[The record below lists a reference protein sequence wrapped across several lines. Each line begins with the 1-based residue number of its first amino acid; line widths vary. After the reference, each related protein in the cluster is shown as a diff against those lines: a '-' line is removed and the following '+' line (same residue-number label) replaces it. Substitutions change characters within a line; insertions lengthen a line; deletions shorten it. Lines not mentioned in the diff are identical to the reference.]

1 MKKFFVLVL
10 FNLFIANSS
19 LSNES
24 NILKIIG
31 NERITSN
38 TIKETIDYNDKKKY
52 SLEEINN
59 IQKKLIETDFFSE
72 VKVNV
77 IKNIITINVK
87 ENPIIDFFYIKGIV
101 RKDSEDFIYKNIS
114 LGNNKVFSEAKLK
127 KDIDLIKDVLQK
139 SGYYNVSVNTEISKL
154 PGNVYNVVINV
165 DQKNKYTIKN
175 IYFIGDKKFSSSK
188 LYDVISSTEDSWW
201 KFLSSSSS
209 INTKRI
215 DYDKTLLKEFY
226 LDNGYFDVQINSSD
240 INFLPNNSV
249 EVVFSINAGQ
259 KYTFSKYKIIDDG
272 KNLQK
277 DDILNINKILNRRI
291 NGFFSKQKIRLTQ
304 NTINDY
310 LNSKKIEF
318 VKLNVIPRKNQ
329 SNIELE
335 YIFSNSKRN
344 FVNFINIKGNTLT
357 DEEVIRRSLF
367 FSEGDSFA
375 NYKIAKSENRLKKT
389 GIFSNVTTKIINKS
403 NELVDVE
410 IKVEE
415 QPTGSISAG
424 LGVSTSGSSISTG
437 IQEKNLFGKGINL
450 SSNLNLGTEK
460 ISGSLDLKIPDFKNT
475 DNTANFSLYALQTDY
490 TNSGY
495 ESSVYGGGVSTS
507 YEIYDDIF
515 FRVGGSADV
524 DTIDTN
530 DTASDLYKSREG
542 TYTSLKSFYSVNL
555 DKRNRVISPTGGHL
569 INFSQALAIPGASDI
584 TSIKNSIN
592 GSIYHQ
598 LSENYVL
605 NLKGGFS
612 SINSIDGKKDVKLS
626 DRLSLNESKLRGFE
640 SFGIGPI
647 SGNDHIGGNYSA
659 YSSISST
666 FPNPFPDKW
675 RASSIAFIDFGNV
688 WGVDFDDSLDADKIR
703 SSVGVSLEWNS
714 PMGPLSIILSEPI
727 SSLSTDKEETFSFK
741 IGGTF

>member
-215 DYDKTLLKEFY
+215 DYDKILLKEFY

-259 KYTFSKYKIIDDG
+259 KYIFSKYKIIDDG

-291 NGFFSKQKIRLTQ
+291 NGVFSKQKIRLTQ

-318 VKLNVIPRKNQ
+318 VKLNVIPKKNQ

-335 YIFSNSKRN
+335 YIFSSSKRN

-555 DKRNRVISPTGGHL
+555 DKRNRVITPTGGHL

-640 SFGIGPI
+640 SFGIGPM

>member
-215 DYDKTLLKEFY
+215 DYDKILLKEFY

-259 KYTFSKYKIIDDG
+259 QYIFSKYKIIDDG

-291 NGFFSKQKIRLTQ
+291 NGVFSKQKIRLTQ

-335 YIFSNSKRN
+335 YIFSSSKRN

-555 DKRNRVISPTGGHL
+555 DKRNRVITPTGGHL

-640 SFGIGPI
+640 SFGIGPM

>member
-77 IKNIITINVK
+77 VKNIITINVK

-291 NGFFSKQKIRLTQ
+291 NGVFSKQKIRLTQ

>member
-77 IKNIITINVK
+77 VKNIITINVK

-291 NGFFSKQKIRLTQ
+291 NGVFSKQKIRLTQ

-475 DNTANFSLYALQTDY
+475 DNTANFALYALQTDY

-555 DKRNRVISPTGGHL
+555 DKRNRVITPTGGHL

-640 SFGIGPI
+640 SFGIGPM

>member
-215 DYDKTLLKEFY
+215 DYDKILLKEFY

-259 KYTFSKYKIIDDG
+259 KYIFSKYKIIDDG

-291 NGFFSKQKIRLTQ
+291 NGVFSKQKIRLTQ

-335 YIFSNSKRN
+335 YIFSSSKRN

-555 DKRNRVISPTGGHL
+555 DKRNRVITPTGGHL

-640 SFGIGPI
+640 SFGIGPM

>member
-77 IKNIITINVK
+77 VKNIITINVK

-555 DKRNRVISPTGGHL
+555 DKRNRVITPTGGHL

-640 SFGIGPI
+640 SFGIGPM

-688 WGVDFDDSLDADKIR
+688 WGVDFDDSLEADKIR

>member
-77 IKNIITINVK
+77 VKNIITINVK

-555 DKRNRVISPTGGHL
+555 DKRNRVITPTGGHL

-688 WGVDFDDSLDADKIR
+688 WGVDFDDSLEADKIR

>member
-72 VKVNV
+72 VIVNV

-640 SFGIGPI
+640 SFGIGPM

>member
-215 DYDKTLLKEFY
+215 DYDKILLKEFY

-259 KYTFSKYKIIDDG
+259 KYIFSKYKIIDDG

-291 NGFFSKQKIRLTQ
+291 NGVFSKQKIRLTQ

-335 YIFSNSKRN
+335 YIFSSSKRN

-475 DNTANFSLYALQTDY
+475 DNTANFSLYALQTDF

-555 DKRNRVISPTGGHL
+555 DKRNRVITPTGGHL

-640 SFGIGPI
+640 SFGIGPM

>member
-215 DYDKTLLKEFY
+215 DYDKILLKDFY

-259 KYTFSKYKIIDDG
+259 KYIFSKYKIIDDG

-291 NGFFSKQKIRLTQ
+291 NGVFSKQKIRLTQ

-335 YIFSNSKRN
+335 YIFSSSKRN

-475 DNTANFSLYALQTDY
+475 DNTANFSLYALQTDF

-555 DKRNRVISPTGGHL
+555 DKRNRVITPTGGHL

-640 SFGIGPI
+640 SFGIGPM

>member
-77 IKNIITINVK
+77 VKNIITINVK

-688 WGVDFDDSLDADKIR
+688 WGVDFDDSLEADKIR

>member
-24 NILKIIG
+24 IILKIIG

-215 DYDKTLLKEFY
+215 DYDKILLKEFY

-259 KYTFSKYKIIDDG
+259 QYIFSKYKIIDDG

-291 NGFFSKQKIRLTQ
+291 NGVFSKQKIRLTQ

-335 YIFSNSKRN
+335 YIFSSSKRN

-555 DKRNRVISPTGGHL
+555 DKRNRVITPTGGHL

-640 SFGIGPI
+640 SFGIGPM

>member
-77 IKNIITINVK
+77 VKNIITINVK

-318 VKLNVIPRKNQ
+318 VQLNVIPRKNQ

-688 WGVDFDDSLDADKIR
+688 WGVDFDDSLEADKIR

>member
-77 IKNIITINVK
+77 VKNIITINVK

-375 NYKIAKSENRLKKT
+375 NYKIANSENRLKKT

-688 WGVDFDDSLDADKIR
+688 WGVDFDDSLEADKIR